1 MFFTREL
8 SGRSSRV
15 WAEEATGEERVEA
28 RQGTTGRPQRQG
40 MKLRTLVGA
49 HLQSSSRRN

>member
-1 MFFTREL
+1 MFFTQEL

-28 RQGTTGRPQRQG
+28 RQGTTPRERFMQRWAQ
-40 MKLRTLVGA
+40 
-49 HLQSSSRRN
+49 